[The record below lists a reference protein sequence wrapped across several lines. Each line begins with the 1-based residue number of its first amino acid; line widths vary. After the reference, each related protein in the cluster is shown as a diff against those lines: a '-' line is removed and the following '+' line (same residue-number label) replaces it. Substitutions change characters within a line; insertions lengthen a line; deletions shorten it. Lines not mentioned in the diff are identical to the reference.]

1 MTRATLIGNG
11 EAGQAFDVA
20 GDWPAYDIVPAR
32 SKAASL
38 AEALAGAEIALSVV
52 TADQALAAAR
62 AAAECIARGT
72 LFCDMNSV
80 APETKLAAAKM
91 IEAAGGR
98 YVDVAVMSPVHPGRL
113 GTPLLVCGAHLGVAL
128 AALREIGFSQ
138 VRSAGDA
145 VGRASTIKMLR
156 SVMYKGMEAL
166 TAECLI
172 AAEKAGLQDEVLDM
186 LEADWSGKANYRLNR
201 MMVHGTRRA
210 AEMEEV
216 AKTLA
221 GLGVDPLMTRGTI
234 ARQREI
240 GDLGIQ
246 VPPSTL
252 REMLEKLAK

>member
-20 GDWPAYDIVPAR
+20 GNWPAYDIVPAR
-32 SKAASL
+32 SKAGSL
-38 AEALAGAEIALSVV
+38 AEALAGAEVVLSVV

-62 AAAECIARGT
+62 AAAGHLARGA

-80 APETKLAAAKM
+80 APGTKRAAAQM

-98 YVDVAVMSPVHPGRL
+98 YADVAVMSPVHPGRL
-113 GTPLLVCGAHLGVAL
+113 GTPLLVAGAQLDVSL
-128 AALREIGFSQ
+128 AALRKIGFSD
-138 VRSAGDA
+138 VRAAGGD
-145 VGRASTIKMLR
+145 VGAAATIKMLR
-156 SVMYKGMEAL
+156 SVMYKGLEAL

-172 AAEKAGLQDEVLDM
+172 AAEKAGLRSEVLAM
-186 LEADWSGKANYRLNR
+186 LEADWSGRAGYRLDR

-210 AEMEEV
+210 AEMEEA

-234 ARQREI
+234 SRQRET
-240 GDLGIQ
+240 GDLGISH
-246 VPPSTL
+246 PPATL
-252 REMLEKLAK
+252 TEMLEILAR